1 MRQRTPAYIFIPLT
15 MLAVILAF
23 TMVTPVETVAEP
35 GFKGMVNN
43 LITHLGAVVK
53 QGIVWAVVAIALV
66 MLLIINALNKVVET
80 QKFKQLTPEEQE
92 EYLAESKVGY
102 FKRLFGSASK
112 KQTAEEEE
120 AIIIDH
126 GFDGIKELDNALPQW
141 WLSLFYFGVV
151 FCITYML
158 SYAFTDFA
166 HMDREYEEEMAI
178 LDQRDAEW
186 AAANDI
192 TIEGAVNKA
201 NDPAIVEEGGKIF
214 KQYCTQ
220 CHLDGGRGGIG
231 PNLTDDNWINHEQNE
246 DLFLNIYDIVYNGA
260 PNNPQMRPFGQKK
273 ELSGLAIEKVA
284 AYVYHINQVEKTL
297 TEADGAAPA
306 QGDVVE
312 AWKQK

>member
-15 MLAVILAF
+15 MLAIILAF
-23 TMVTPVETVAEP
+23 TMVTPVEIVAEP
-35 GFKGMVNN
+35 GFKGMINN
-43 LITHLGAVVK
+43 LFTHLGAVVK

-80 QKFKQLTPEEQE
+80 QKFKKLSAEEQA
-92 EYLAESKVGY
+92 EYIAESKIG
-102 FKRLFGSASK
+102 FFTRLFSSASK
-112 KQTAEEEE
+112 KQSAEEEE

-141 WLSLFYFGVV
+141 WLSFFYFGIV

-166 HMDREYEEEMAI
+166 HMDREFEEEMAI
-178 LDQRDAEW
+178 LDERDAKW
-186 AAANDI
+186 AEANDI
-192 TIEGAVNKA
+192 TIEGAVNKS
-201 NDPAIVEEGGKIF
+201 NDPAVVEEGKKIF
-214 KQYCTQ
+214 TQNCTQ
-220 CHLDGGRGGIG
+220 CHLDAGKGGIG
-231 PNLTDDNWINHEQNE
+231 PNLTDDSWINHENE
-246 DLFLNIYDIVYNGA
+246 DLFLNIYGIVYDGA
-260 PNNPQMRPFGQKK
+260 PHNPQMRAFGQRK

-284 AYVYHINQVEKTL
+284 SYVYHINQVEKTL
-297 TEADGAAPA
+297 TEADGAAAP

>member
-15 MLAVILAF
+15 MVAVILAF
-23 TMVTPVETVAEP
+23 TMVTPVETIAEP
-35 GFKGMVNN
+35 GFNGMVNN

-66 MLLIINALNKVVET
+66 MLFIINALNKVVET
-80 QKFKQLTPEEQE
+80 QKFKQLSPEKQE
-92 EYLAESKVGY
+92 EYLAEAKIG
-102 FKRLFGSASK
+102 FFTRLFSSAAK

-151 FCITYML
+151 FCITYVM

-166 HMDREYEEEMAI
+166 HPAVEFEEEMAI
-178 LDQRDAEW
+178 LDERDAKW
-186 AAANDI
+186 AEANDI
-192 TIEGAVNKA
+192 TIEGAVNKS
-201 NDPAIVEEGGKIF
+201 NDPAIVEEGKKIF
-214 KQYCTQ
+214 TQNCTQ
-220 CHLDGGRGGIG
+220 CHLEGGRGGIG

-260 PNNPQMRPFGQKK
+260 PHNPQMRPFGQRK

-284 AYVYHINQVEKTL
+284 SYVYHINQVEKTL

-312 AWKQK
+312 KWKQK

>member
-15 MLAVILAF
+15 MLAIILAF

-53 QGIVWAVVAIALV
+53 QGIVWAVMAIALV
-66 MLLIINALNKVVET
+66 MLLIINALNKVVES
-80 QKFKQLTPEEQE
+80 QKFKKLSAEEQA
-92 EYLAESKVGY
+92 EYIAESKIGF
-102 FKRLFGSASK
+102 FKRLFSSASK

-178 LDQRDAEW
+178 LDERDAKW
-186 AAANDI
+186 AEANDI
-192 TIEGAVNKA
+192 TIEGAVNKS
-201 NDPAIVEEGGKIF
+201 NDPAIVEEGKKIF
-214 KQYCTQ
+214 TQNCTQ
-220 CHLDGGRGGIG
+220 CHLDAGKGGIG
-231 PNLTDDNWINHEQNE
+231 PNLTDDAWINHENE
-246 DLFLNIYDIVYNGA
+246 DLFLNIYGIIYDGA
-260 PNNPQMRPFGQKK
+260 PHNPQMRAFGQRK

-284 AYVYHINQVEKTL
+284 SYVYHINQVEKTL
-297 TEADGAAPA
+297 TEADGAAAP

>member
-15 MLAVILAF
+15 MLAIILAF

-43 LITHLGAVVK
+43 LITHLGAVVT

-80 QKFKQLTPEEQE
+80 QKFKKLSAEEQA
-92 EYLAESKVGY
+92 EYLAESKIG
-102 FKRLFGSASK
+102 FFTRLFSSASK

-151 FCITYML
+151 FCITYVM

-166 HMDREYEEEMAI
+166 HADREFEEEMTI
-178 LDQRDAEW
+178 LDERDAKW

-192 TIEGAVNKA
+192 TIEGAVNKS
-201 NDPAIVEEGGKIF
+201 NDPAIVEEGKKIF
-214 KQYCTQ
+214 TQTCTQ

-231 PNLTDDNWINHEQNE
+231 PNLTDDAWINHENE
-246 DLFLNIYDIVYNGA
+246 DLFLNIYQIIYDGA
-260 PNNPQMRPFGQKK
+260 PHNPQMRAFGQKK

-284 AYVYHINQVEKTL
+284 SYVYHINQVEKTL
-297 TEADGAAPA
+297 TEADGAAA
-306 QGDVVE
+306 SQGDVVE
-312 AWKQK
+312 TWKQK

>member
-15 MLAVILAF
+15 MIAIILAF

-80 QKFKQLTPEEQE
+80 QKFKKLTEEQQA
-92 EYLAESKVGY
+92 EYLAESKIG
-102 FKRLFGSASK
+102 FFTRLFSSASK
-112 KQTAEEEE
+112 KQSAEEEE

-151 FCITYML
+151 FCITYVM

-166 HMDREYEEEMAI
+166 HPAVEFEEEMTI
-178 LDQRDAEW
+178 LDERDLKWAE
-186 AAANDI
+186 ANDI
-192 TIEGAVNKA
+192 TIEGAVNKS
-201 NDPAIVEEGGKIF
+201 NDPAIVEEGAKIF
-214 KQYCTQ
+214 KQNCVQ

-231 PNLTDDNWINHEQNE
+231 PNLTDDYWINHEQSD

-260 PNNPQMRPFGQKK
+260 PHNPQMRPFGKRK

-284 AYVYHINQVEKTL
+284 SYVYYINQVEKTL

>member
-15 MLAVILAF
+15 MLAIILAF

-80 QKFKQLTPEEQE
+80 QKFKKLSEDEQA
-92 EYLAESKVGY
+92 EYLAESKIG
-102 FKRLFGSASK
+102 FFTRLFSSASK

-151 FCITYML
+151 FCITYIL
-158 SYAFTDFA
+158 SYSFTNFA
-166 HMDREYEEEMAI
+166 HPAVEFEEEMAI
-178 LDQRDAEW
+178 LDERDAKW
-186 AAANDI
+186 AEANDI
-192 TIEGAVNKA
+192 TIEGAVNKS

-214 KQYCTQ
+214 KQNCVQ

-231 PNLTDDNWINHEQNE
+231 PNLTDDTWINHEQNE

-260 PNNPQMRPFGQKK
+260 PHNPQMRPFGQRK

-284 AYVYHINQVEKTL
+284 SYVYHINQVEKTL
-297 TEADGAAPA
+297 TEADGAAAP

>member
-23 TMVTPVETVAEP
+23 TMVTPVETIAEP

-80 QKFKQLTPEEQE
+80 QKFKQLTPEQQE

-112 KQTAEEEE
+112 KQSAEEEE

-151 FCITYML
+151 FCITYVM

-166 HMDREYEEEMAI
+166 HPAVEFEEEMTI
-178 LDQRDAEW
+178 LDERDAKW
-186 AAANDI
+186 AEANDI
-192 TIEGAVNKA
+192 TIEGAVNKS
-201 NDPAIVEEGGKIF
+201 NDPAIVEEGKKIF
-214 KQYCTQ
+214 TQNCTQ
-220 CHLDGGRGGIG
+220 CHLDSGRGGIG
-231 PNLTDDNWINHEQNE
+231 PNLTDDSWINHEQNE

-260 PNNPQMRPFGQKK
+260 PHNPQMRPFGQRK

-284 AYVYHINQVEKTL
+284 SYVYHINQVEKTL
-297 TEADGAAPA
+297 TEADGAAAP
-306 QGDVVE
+306 QGDLVDK
-312 AWKQK
+312 WKQK

>member
-15 MLAVILAF
+15 MLAIILAF

-53 QGIVWAVVAIALV
+53 QGIVWAVMAIALV
-66 MLLIINALNKVVET
+66 MLLIINALNKVVES
-80 QKFKQLTPEEQE
+80 QKFKKLSAEEQA
-92 EYLAESKVGY
+92 EYIAESKIGF
-102 FKRLFGSASK
+102 FKRLFSSASK

-178 LDQRDAEW
+178 LDERDAKW
-186 AAANDI
+186 AEANDI
-192 TIEGAVNKA
+192 TIEGAVNKS
-201 NDPAIVEEGGKIF
+201 NDPAIVEEGKKIF
-214 KQYCTQ
+214 TQNCTQ
-220 CHLDGGRGGIG
+220 CHLDAGKGGIG
-231 PNLTDDNWINHEQNE
+231 PNLTDDSWINHENE
-246 DLFLNIYDIVYNGA
+246 DLFLNIYGIIYDGA
-260 PNNPQMRPFGQKK
+260 PHNPQMRAFGQRK

-284 AYVYHINQVEKTL
+284 SYVYHINQVEKTL
-297 TEADGAAPA
+297 TEADGAAAP

>member
-15 MLAVILAF
+15 MLAIILAF

-43 LITHLGAVVK
+43 LITHLDAVVK
-53 QGIVWAVVAIALV
+53 QGIVWAVMAIALV
-66 MLLIINALNKVVET
+66 MLFIVNAINKVVES
-80 QKFKQLTPEEQE
+80 QKFKKLSPEEQA
-92 EYLAESKVGY
+92 EYIAESKVGY
-102 FKRLFGSASK
+102 LKRLFSSASK
-112 KQTAEEEE
+112 KQSAEEEE

-166 HMDREYEEEMAI
+166 HMDREFEEEMTI
-178 LDQRDAEW
+178 LDERDAIW

-192 TIEGAVNKA
+192 TIEGAVNKS

-214 KQYCTQ
+214 AQNCTQ
-220 CHLDGGRGGIG
+220 CHLEGGRGGIG
-231 PNLTDDNWINHEQNE
+231 PNLTDDSWINHEQNE

-260 PNNPQMRPFGQKK
+260 PHNPQMRAFGQRK

-284 AYVYHINQVEKTL
+284 SYVYHINQVEKTL
-297 TEADGAAPA
+297 TEADGAAAP

-312 AWKQK
+312 KWKQK